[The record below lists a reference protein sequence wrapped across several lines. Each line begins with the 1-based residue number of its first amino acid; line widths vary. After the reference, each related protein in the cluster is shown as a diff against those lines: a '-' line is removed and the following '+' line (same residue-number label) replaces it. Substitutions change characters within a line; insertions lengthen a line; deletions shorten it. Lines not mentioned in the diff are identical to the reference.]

1 MYPNLSEFSFREIST
16 PFLLYVG
23 LQHMLAPFY
32 RMPEFTG
39 MSARGDPYGDALLEM
54 DWVIKTIVNVVAEN
68 GEAERTLIWVASE
81 T

>member
-1 MYPNLSEFSFREIST
+1 MMKSEFSFREIST

-32 RMPEFTG
+32 HMPAFTG

-54 DWVIKTIVNVVAEN
+54 DWIIKTIVNVIAEN